1 MSENFI
7 LDALKFRYST
17 LLKQEQEIVQGYE
30 DGVLQESILNDYRLE
45 IRFLESELQIKDK
58 LKFRTIENDELV
70 YLSDDEEYDYKDL
83 PVLKTI
89 KEKTIAELKSTKSLI
104 ITTKNLEND
113 EIKDLITEPINKEY
127 SWGKYGD
134 FNLIICNKNGYVNGV
149 FLIYEATE
157 FEKKIRDVK
166 TIPLKSIIDWLTN
179 KETVS
184 LFKVASIEEGINEN
198 DLYFKKL
205 GAQKRGEEMLQGTYI
220 HPVLINSLATWVSP
234 SYALKINRVIN
245 KMNIEKKLKDEDDR
259 TNKLLGIKNDIIAQM
274 ERKYNEISTENQI
287 LIVNNEIKF
296 EKVMKSLNDTVL
308 ELKNTSGRL
317 NNAVGFIDG
326 KKNDI
331 RLTTTNDNIHYFYIY
346 KFTEAL
352 TGEFV
357 TYTCYRVQPKN
368 LQRELNKVRTTLRN
382 NCIFERPLANP
393 IQAWIKFKN
402 EFTNKIDVCYSDF
415 TLKPNYNEN
424 QLKADLENLFSEY
437 TNIQF

>member
-1 MSENFI
+1 
-7 LDALKFRYST
+7 
-17 LLKQEQEIVQGYE
+17 
-30 DGVLQESILNDYRLE
+30 
-45 IRFLESELQIKDK
+45 
-58 LKFRTIENDELV
+58 
-70 YLSDDEEYDYKDL
+70 
-83 PVLKTI
+83 
-89 KEKTIAELKSTKSLI
+89 
-104 ITTKNLEND
+104 
-113 EIKDLITEPINKEY
+113 
-127 SWGKYGD
+127 
-134 FNLIICNKNGYVNGV
+134 
-149 FLIYEATE
+149 
-157 FEKKIRDVK
+157 
-166 TIPLKSIIDWLTN
+166 
-179 KETVS
+179 
-184 LFKVASIEEGINEN
+184 
-198 DLYFKKL
+198 
-205 GAQKRGEEMLQGTYI
+205 
-220 HPVLINSLATWVSP
+220 
-234 SYALKINRVIN
+234 
-245 KMNIEKKLKDEDDR
+245 MNIEKKLKDEDDK

-287 LIVNNEIKF
+287 MIINNEIRF
-296 EKVMKSLNDTVL
+296 ENVMKKLDNTV
-308 ELKNTSGRL
+308 NRL
-317 NNAVGFIDG
+317 NNAVGFIDR

-382 NCIFERPLANP
+382 NCIFERPSANP

>member
-220 HPVLINSLATWVSP
+220 HPVLINSLAFLFF
-234 SYALKINRVIN
+234 AK
-245 KMNIEKKLKDEDDR
+245 
-259 TNKLLGIKNDIIAQM
+259 
-274 ERKYNEISTENQI
+274 
-287 LIVNNEIKF
+287 
-296 EKVMKSLNDTVL
+296 
-308 ELKNTSGRL
+308 
-317 NNAVGFIDG
+317 G
-326 KKNDI
+326 KKK
-331 RLTTTNDNIHYFYIY
+331 RGSHHHML
-346 KFTEAL
+346 
-352 TGEFV
+352 
-357 TYTCYRVQPKN
+357 
-368 LQRELNKVRTTLRN
+368 
-382 NCIFERPLANP
+382 
-393 IQAWIKFKN
+393 
-402 EFTNKIDVCYSDF
+402 
-415 TLKPNYNEN
+415 
-424 QLKADLENLFSEY
+424 
-437 TNIQF
+437 